1 MHRYDKYH
9 YRKTGVRHVPRPSPC
24 ANPRAHGERRLCH
37 APYIKHMANTW
48 HTARWGFAV
57 CRTKVTRQRRRHVRR
72 PPPILTAARCHP
84 TLPCAA
90 VRHTAKSLS
99 SPCARARG
107 TRRITPDAVN
117 STPRRL
123 SLFIAVYLE
132 NTHGEGVHRVPG
144 KWHTANSAFA
154 VPVAAVCGLPAATV
168 SEDFVVCLGTRWSL
182 DFP

>member
-1 MHRYDKYH
+1 MCLAYKA
-9 YRKTGVRHVPRPSPC
+9 HVKASS
-24 ANPRAHGERRLCH
+24 
-37 APYIKHMANTW
+37 
-48 HTARWGFAV
+48 
-57 CRTKVTRQRRRHVRR
+57 
-72 PPPILTAARCHP
+72 
-84 TLPCAA
+84 LPCAKFWHRAKMAHVRHPPPTLMAARLRPTLLCVA

-154 VPVAAVCGLPAATV
+154 VPMAAVGGSPSATL
-168 SEDFVVCLGTRWSL
+168 SEMFAVCQGDFTRRSL
-182 DFP
+182 EFQ